1 MHFILFIPYYAYW
14 HYTRG
19 ISDLLQNL
27 KNIVRFA
34 FGFFS
39 IPILLRTIFAPW
51 ERMGESYKKGFD
63 LESWMETFILNTLM
77 RFVGFVI
84 RFITIILGLLA
95 SAVSII
101 LSLIIFVSWILMPF
115 LLFFIMGLGVAKLL

>member
-1 MHFILFIPYYAYW
+1 MHFLLFIPYYAHW

-19 ISDLLQNL
+19 ALDLISNL
-27 KNIVRFA
+27 KNIVRFV

-39 IPILLRTIFAPW
+39 ISILLRTIFTPW

-63 LESWMETFILNTLM
+63 LESWMETFVLNTLM

-84 RFITIILGLLA
+84 RFITIILGLLVF
-95 SAVSII
+95 AVSII
-101 LSLIIFVSWILMPF
+101 LSLIIFISWILMPF
-115 LLFFIMGLGVAKLL
+115 LLLFILGIGVAKLL